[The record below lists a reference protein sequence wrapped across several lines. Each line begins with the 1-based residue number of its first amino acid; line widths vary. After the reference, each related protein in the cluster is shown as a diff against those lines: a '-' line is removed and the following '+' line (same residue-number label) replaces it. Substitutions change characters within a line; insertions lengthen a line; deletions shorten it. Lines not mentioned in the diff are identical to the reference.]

1 MCPFSQLPST
11 HLRYIVAFN
20 LVGHWVGLEFS
31 YIMLACSNHLLIN
44 PDKSKF
50 LVFGSRQMLS
60 RTAVPPIMFLGKDLL
75 IVDWAKD
82 LGVVLDSQLSFNEHI
97 NSLVSSLMS
106 KLCMVNRISHL
117 LDHST
122 LIIVINLLVFGKLF
136 TVLAYDLAP
145 VSTISLSYR

>member
-1 MCPFSQLPST
+1 
-11 HLRYIVAFN
+11 
-20 LVGHWVGLEFS
+20 
-31 YIMLACSNHLLIN
+31 MLACSNHLLIN

-75 IVDWAKD
+75 TVDSAKD

-122 LIIVINLLVFGKLF
+122 LIIVINSLVFGKLF